1 MCRTR
6 FHLGPI
12 GLRIHLMRRSG
23 SQEAGEIRIRNL
35 IELVLVF
42 FFAYAVFQ
50 IAPAVITRVNYL
62 NELQVIASSPVYE
75 TELELRQKALA
86 AAEDALA
93 PLAAH
98 AQLGPS
104 VEHAL
109 GVLRAREERGSESS
123 AAHGEST
130 VGARRPWWKFWG

>member
-1 MCRTR
+1 MS
-6 FHLGPI
+6 
-12 GLRIHLMRRSG
+12 RSG

-86 AAEDALA
+86 AAEDESIAIDANRVHVRRNQATQTTTIDVSYELYVNFFPRYTYVWRVNDHVEAL
-93 PLAAH
+93 LY
-98 AQLGPS
+98 
-104 VEHAL
+104 
-109 GVLRAREERGSESS
+109 
-123 AAHGEST
+123 
-130 VGARRPWWKFWG
+130 